1 MGFIDRFFLPKNN
14 IFFDILKDI
23 SKDQIAMAELLAKV
37 ANNFEDLPE
46 IVKKAKDLEH
56 SADTKT
62 HRFLDHLN
70 KNFITPLDRE
80 DLYVL
85 AHTMDDI
92 IDLMENVIRNFV
104 LYEVKETK
112 PCMSEFASLI
122 LECSKCLDQ
131 IIDFLPQQRHLP
143 LLVELKI
150 KIHELEDK
158 GDALF
163 DNAIHSLFAGEKD
176 PIAVIKWKDILENYE
191 KVLDTYQ
198 HVADTIEGIIVKSN

>member
-14 IFFDILKDI
+14 VFFDILKEI
-23 SKDQIAMAELLAKV
+23 SKDQIAMAELLSQV
-37 ANNFEDLPE
+37 ANNFDHLSD
-46 IVKKAKDLEH
+46 IVQKAKILEH

-62 HRFLDHLN
+62 HNFLDHLN

-92 IDLMENVIRNFV
+92 IDLMENVIRNFS
-104 LYEVKETK
+104 LYEVKAGK
-112 PCMSEFASLI
+112 QCMSEFTDLI
-122 LECSKCLDQ
+122 VECAQCLDQ
-131 IIDFLPQQRHLP
+131 IIDLLPQQRQLP
-143 LLVELKI
+143 LLVQLKI

-158 GDALF
+158 GDILF
-163 DNAIHSLFAGEKD
+163 DNAIHSLFIEEKD
-176 PIAVIKWKDILENYE
+176 PIIIIKWKDILENYE

-198 HVADTIEGIIVKSN
+198 HVADTIEGIVVKSN